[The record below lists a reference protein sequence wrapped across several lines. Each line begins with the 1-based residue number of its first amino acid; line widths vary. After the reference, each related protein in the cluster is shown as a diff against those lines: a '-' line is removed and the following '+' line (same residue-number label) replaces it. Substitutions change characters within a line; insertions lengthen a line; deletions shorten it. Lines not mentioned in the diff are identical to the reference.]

1 MYHSIVV
8 HVFETNYNARNE
20 ELCLIFIESFAL
32 VLMIVVMQ
40 MAISL
45 PWASFW
51 EDQTSYLETLWRTP
65 RIAFASLIA
74 FVIAQTHDV
83 RAYHFWKKLTKWK
96 HLWMRNTF
104 STMVSQSIDTVL
116 FTTIAFW
123 WIFPVGQ
130 LIVWG
135 ILLKGIIAIV
145 DTPFLYLIRRYYGEQ
160 AEKLPWFA
168 EIESE

>member
-1 MYHSIVV
+1 
-8 HVFETNYNARNE
+8 
-20 ELCLIFIESFAL
+20 
-32 VLMIVVMQ
+32 
-40 MAISL
+40 
-45 PWASFW
+45 
-51 EDQTSYLETLWRTP
+51 
-65 RIAFASLIA
+65 
-74 FVIAQTHDV
+74 
-83 RAYHFWKKLTKWK
+83 
-96 HLWMRNTF
+96 
-104 STMVSQSIDTVL
+104 MVSQSIDTVL